1 MLYYP
6 RLNNIP
12 KSKEMLTYFGGY
24 DHRITCQEG
33 FFFDEKNIST
43 DDFPVISARKPR
55 FYASTFPYEGKILGA
70 LSTPD
75 ADMYVVKPGNS
86 STYSELTI
94 EGDTPYHI
102 PSHQLNL
109 EDKTILKMGK
119 YIAVFPDKKW
129 FKPGTGEDSGECGDI
144 EASKAIASGTTV
156 KFQLVDSDGS
166 NITINTAAE
175 DGNYR
180 IVNVNGKSALQVYS
194 SATNMWVNVATVYF
208 KIESTGIGTDFKKGD
223 GVKITCD
230 FSSATVKNYKNIWVN
245 DEGNGKRSSN
255 FVIKERGDNYITVVG
270 ILGEAS
276 KTVTNIPVTVERK
289 CPDIAYVCECQNR
302 LWGCSKDGH
311 EIYACKLGD
320 VTNWNCFDG
329 VSTDSWAATVGSDG
343 EFTGA
348 FAYLGYPIFFK
359 EDKILKVSI
368 SGYGAHSYKEMESRG
383 VQNGSSRSLV
393 MINELL
399 YYKSKTNVCMYDGN
413 FPQEIGDELNDKYI
427 NAVGCGY
434 KDKYYLSLE
443 HNSKPES
450 LFVYDTKNQ
459 IWAREDNIRVNY
471 FMTHKGLTAWTSTGI
486 AAKPINR
493 ITLIDDHSDYADV
506 SEGKVDWMLESGNIG
521 FAIDEKKYIAKM
533 SFRLKLEVG
542 AYVQL
547 FIEYDSSGNWEHV
560 WNVTGKGTR
569 TFTIP
574 VRPKRC
580 DHYRFKLVGKGD
592 CKIFSFSKTYE
603 EGSDM

>member
-1 MLYYP
+1 MYYP
-6 RLNNIP
+6 RLNYIP
-12 KSKEMLTYFGGY
+12 KSKEIMTYFGGY

-33 FFFDEKNIST
+33 YFFDEKNIST
-43 DDFPVISARKPR
+43 DDFPILAVRKPR
-55 FYASTFPYEGKILGA
+55 NTEYEAVGKVLGT
-70 LSTPD
+70 LSTPE
-75 ADMYVVKPGNS
+75 ADMAVFKVSNTA
-86 STYSELTI
+86 TYSRLQI
-94 EGDTPYHI
+94 DSNGPRNL
-102 PSHQLNL
+102 PSHELNL
-109 EDKTILKMGK
+109 EEKTIVKMGK
-119 YIAVFPDKKW
+119 YIVVFPDKKW
-129 FKPGTGEDSGECGDI
+129 FIPGETGAEGECGDI
-144 EASKAIASGTTV
+144 EATKEIASGTQV

-166 NITINTAAE
+166 NITINTAAT

-180 IVNVNGKSALQVYS
+180 IVKVNGKSALQVFS

-208 KIESTGIGTDFKKGD
+208 KIQSTGIGVDFKKGD

-230 FSSATVKNYKNIWVN
+230 FTNATVKNYKNIWVN
-245 DEGNGKRSSN
+245 EDEDNPHIRYSN
-255 FVIKERGDNYITVVG
+255 FVIKDRGDDYITIVG

-329 VSTDSWAATVGSDG
+329 VATDSWAATVGSDG

-383 VQNGSSRSLV
+383 VQKGSSKSLV

-399 YYKSKTNVCMYDGN
+399 YYKSKNNVCVYDGN
-413 FPQEIGDELNDKYI
+413 FPQEIGDELGNEKYED
-427 NAVGCGY
+427 AVGCAY

-443 HNSKPES
+443 HDSNPES

-459 IWAREDNIRVNY
+459 AWAREDNVRVNY
-471 FMTHKGLTAWTSTGI
+471 FTTWRNLTAYCSTGI
-486 AAKPINR
+486 AAHPVRRLN
-493 ITLIDDHSDYADV
+493 LLDY
-506 SEGKVDWMLESGNIG
+506 SGIGEPEGKVDWMAESGNIG
-521 FAIDEKKYIAKM
+521 FNLDEKKYISRM
-533 SFRLKLEVG
+533 NFRMKLEVG
-542 AYVQL
+542 TYVQL

-560 WNVTGKGTR
+560 WNVTGKGTKM
-569 TFTIP
+569 FSIP

-580 DHYRFKLVGKGD
+580 DHFRFKLVGKGD
-592 CKIFSFSKTYE
+592 AKIFSYSKTYE
-603 EGSDM
+603 EGSDL